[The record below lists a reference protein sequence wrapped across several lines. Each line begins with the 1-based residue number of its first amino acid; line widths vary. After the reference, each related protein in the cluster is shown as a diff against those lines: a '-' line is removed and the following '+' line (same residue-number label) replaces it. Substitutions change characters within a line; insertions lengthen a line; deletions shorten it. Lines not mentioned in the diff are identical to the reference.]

1 VWLAF
6 VAVVCFIFVVIIYI
20 IITTM
25 NITGFSLIALLI
37 IVFVFVIFFYKGDKK
52 PQSETKLKATQ
63 SQTDVANKLLGVAE
77 AGEVTSSI
85 TSAGTSKGNVMTPI
99 RTATTQTDVTV

>member
-1 VWLAF
+1 
-6 VAVVCFIFVVIIYI
+6 
-20 IITTM
+20 M

-37 IVFVFVIFFYKGDKK
+37 IVFVFVIFFYNGNKK
-52 PQSETKLKATQ
+52 PQNEIKLKVTQ

-77 AGEVTSSI
+77 AGAITSST
-85 TSAGTSKGNVMTPI
+85 TSAGSSTGNVMAPI